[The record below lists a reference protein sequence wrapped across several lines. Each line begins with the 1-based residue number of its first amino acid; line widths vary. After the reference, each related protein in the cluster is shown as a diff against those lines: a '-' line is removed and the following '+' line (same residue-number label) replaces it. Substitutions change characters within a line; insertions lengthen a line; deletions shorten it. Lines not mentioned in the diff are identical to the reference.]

1 MEAFEKHLAKDPKFK
16 KRLKLEVILPKRRK
30 NIALR
35 LVGSILSQQ
44 LSVAVAKVMYERF
57 LGLFDGKEPTAEQIL
72 EIPVEK
78 IRAIG
83 ISTPKAQYIHNVASF
98 VTAHKLTDK
107 KLHGMDDEEII
118 ELLTEIKGVGRW
130 TVEML
135 LIFTLGREDI
145 FAVDDLGIQKGMQ
158 NLFPELRKLKGKEL
172 KAKMMKKSEK
182 WSPYRSYASLY
193 LWNYQGA
200 WE

>member
-1 MEAFEKHLAKDPKFK
+1 MEPFEKHLAKDPKFK
-16 KRLKLEVILPKRRK
+16 KLLKLEVILPKKRK

-72 EIPVEK
+72 EIPVEE

-83 ISTPKAQYIHNVASF
+83 ISRPKAQYIHNVASF
-98 VTAHKLTDK
+98 VVAHKLTDK
-107 KLHGMDDEEII
+107 KLHGMDDYEII